1 MTAYATADC
10 RIANPAASQA
20 WERTL
25 AAILAVLLIIFATQ
39 SFQFLFADKVQEGM
53 TTRDSAASNPVYL
66 AIFAAQYGI
75 ALLLLLYSALSRGL
89 GWQFLAGMII
99 PGVAALSA
107 LWSVGTKMTVTNT
120 VVLTYLVIASYVLS
134 VHFRPAEVLRI
145 YFRVTAFCL
154 FASLVL
160 YVAAPDQVLQPRYG
174 GGWVDGWEFRGVM
187 ASKNFAGFVFASTFL
202 LAFNGKLIGIGAFWR
217 YSVGLMALGALVL
230 TSSATAVLIVVLL
243 APASVLLRLSG
254 PYRALLA
261 FAMVILF
268 FFAIMALPVIGS
280 GAAID
285 VLGRDATFTGRTDLW
300 RLAFENIA
308 ERPVLGFGY
317 TGFFD
322 ADPFSPAWQF
332 WEHFRYF
339 LTATFHNAAIEA
351 LVSLGLVG
359 LALLAGLCLI
369 AGAAIFNRTVDEGSR
384 LVLVILLSVFLI
396 GGTMEFTILHHN
408 YIGTVVAFYAAFVA
422 LTRYGPAQETL
433 PPSWQPVRQ
442 RPPRRPLFAAQATV
456 RTSRPVL
463 V

>member
-1 MTAYATADC
+1 MTAYATADHAS
-10 RIANPAASQA
+10 ANPAASHA

-25 AAILAVLLIIFATQ
+25 AAVLAVLLIIFATQ
-39 SFQFLFADKVQEGM
+39 SFQFLFADKVNEGM

-75 ALLLLLYSALSRGL
+75 ALLLLLYSALHRGL
-89 GWQFLAGMII
+89 GWQFLAGMVI

-145 YFRVTAFCL
+145 YFRVTVFCL
-154 FASLVL
+154 VASLVL
-160 YVAAPDQVLQPRYG
+160 YVVAPDQVLQARYG

-187 ASKNFAGFVFASTFL
+187 SSKNFAGFVFASTFL
-202 LAFNGKLIGIGAFWR
+202 LALNGKLIGIGAFWR

-230 TSSATAVLIVVLL
+230 TSSATAVLVVVLL
-243 APASVLLRLSG
+243 TPASVLLRLSG

-261 FAMVILF
+261 FAMVVLF
-268 FFAIMALPVIGS
+268 FCAIMALPVIGS

-332 WEHFRYF
+332 WQHFRYF

-359 LALLAGLCLI
+359 LVLLAALCLI
-369 AGAAIFNRTVDEGSR
+369 AGAVIFNRTVEEGPR

-422 LTRYGPAQETL
+422 LTRYGPDQDTL

-442 RPPRRPLFAAQATV
+442 RPPRRPLFAASAPV
-456 RTSRPVL
+456 RTQRPAL